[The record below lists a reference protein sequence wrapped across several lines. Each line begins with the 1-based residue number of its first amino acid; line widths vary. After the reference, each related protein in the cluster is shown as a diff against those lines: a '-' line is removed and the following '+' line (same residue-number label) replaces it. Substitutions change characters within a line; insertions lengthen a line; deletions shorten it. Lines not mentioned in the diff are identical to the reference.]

1 MSKEQVNGFCH
12 KEEKTR
18 VTESAKL
25 AASLLAVFFE
35 IHGGTGELDF
45 GGLEFREMAPTVGQ
59 AEY

>member
-12 KEEKTR
+12 NF

-25 AASLLAVFFE
+25 APSLLAVFFE